1 VLVVERDRLPA
12 AFVPRRG
19 VPEGRHAHGLLG
31 GALLV
36 LERYLPGIAADL
48 AARGAPVGDPARD
61 TRWFVGGGHLAP
73 FASGWRG
80 VWASRPLLEG
90 TVRDRLLALPNV
102 RLLDHTDA
110 VGLRV
115 DGGRVTGA
123 RVLRAANG
131 STAELVPADLVVDAT
146 GRGSRCPAWLAEL
159 GYEPPVE
166 ERVDAGA
173 TYVSRLFRR
182 GPDGPLAH
190 VMATPSPE
198 RRLGILTA
206 QEGGVWLAT
215 MAGYRGER
223 PPADV
228 VGFRA
233 YAASLPATGIPAALA
248 AGEPIGDA
256 AVGSFPL
263 SVRHRWD
270 RLRRLPGGLLAIGD
284 AVSSRE
290 PGYGQGIALAA
301 RQAVA
306 LDTYLE
312 AGAARYF
319 AAALAAERCLTL
331 GWYPERVC
339 RAARDDET
347 LARAVFAVL
356 NLVRP
361 ARSLR
366 RPALAARVL
375 VAGHGCR
382 AGTTDTL
389 TA

>member
-1 VLVVERDRLPA
+1 MFNIGEQWLTWKMSSRRRDDRDMNGERGDRAVVLGAGIAGLLAARVLAGRYGDVLVVERDRLPA

-19 VPEGRHAHGLLG
+19 VPQGRHAHGLLG

-36 LERYLPGIAADL
+36 LERYLPGITADL
-48 AARGAPVGDPARD
+48 AARGAPLGDPARD

-110 VGLRV
+110 VGLRI

-131 STAELVPADLVVDAT
+131 STAELLPADLVVDAT

-190 VMATPSPE
+190 VMATPSPG
-198 RRLGILTA
+198 RRLGMLTA

-223 PPADV
+223 AAAGRGRLPRVRGVVAGARYPGRAGRQRADRGRGGRVLPGERAPP
-228 VGFRA
+228 VG
-233 YAASLPATGIPAALA
+233 PAA
-248 AGEPIGDA
+248 P
-256 AVGSFPL
+256 V
-263 SVRHRWD
+263 
-270 RLRRLPGGLLAIGD
+270 
-284 AVSSRE
+284 
-290 PGYGQGIALAA
+290 A
-301 RQAVA
+301 R
-306 LDTYLE
+306 
-312 AGAARYF
+312 
-319 AAALAAERCLTL
+319 
-331 GWYPERVC
+331 
-339 RAARDDET
+339 
-347 LARAVFAVL
+347 
-356 NLVRP
+356 RP
-361 ARSLR
+361 ARHR
-366 RPALAARVL
+366 RRGQQP
-375 VAGHGCR
+375 
-382 AGTTDTL
+382 
-389 TA
+389 